1 MKLFKHI
8 AVACAAVILFSS
20 CSVLT
25 GSASS
30 SNDATTTGSNT
41 GSALSALYKII
52 MAGGTLDLSD
62 LSTLINLGKILVGAN
77 SLTNASNSFVDQFTS
92 GLISGSSNLVNTAN
106 ASAVVN
112 SLKSLA
118 SQDTSALAAAATAAA
133 SGKNPQVSASTQG
146 VSSTLSTLSSICKL
160 LQ

>member
-8 AVACAAVILFSS
+8 AAACATVVLLSS
-20 CSVLT
+20 CSILNGT
-25 GSASS
+25 SS
-30 SNDATTTGSNT
+30 SNAASTGSNT

-77 SLTNASNSFVDQFTS
+77 SLTNASSSFVDQFTS

>member
-8 AVACAAVILFSS
+8 AAACATVVLLSS
-20 CSVLT
+20 CSILNGT
-25 GSASS
+25 SS
-30 SNDATTTGSNT
+30 SDATSTGSNT

-52 MAGGTLDLSD
+52 LAGGTLDLSD
-62 LSTLINLGKILVGAN
+62 LSTLINLGKILIGAN

-92 GLISGSSNLVNTAN
+92 GLISGSSNLVNSSN

-112 SLKSLA
+112 GLKSLA
-118 SQDTSALAAAATAAA
+118 SIDTSVLATAAA
-133 SGKNPQVSASTQG
+133 DAAAGKSFQVNSSTQG
-146 VSSTLSTLSSICKL
+146 VSSTLSALNGIFNL